1 MKLDRNINESGK
13 GKYAL
18 INLRK
23 IPSDPR
29 TAEELAAAIIANPEC
44 VEFGMVGSP
53 DEFWVIKLKDRY
65 ASRALIGYA
74 KAVDLDP
81 EGDEEYGCEVER
93 LANRSGLAHPLCK
106 RPD

>member
-1 MKLDRNINESGK
+1 MKLDRNINPSGK

-23 IPSDPR
+23 IPGAPR
-29 TAEELAAAIIANPEC
+29 TAEELAASILANPEC

-65 ASRALIGYA
+65 AGRALAAHWPDTPRPSILMP
-74 KAVDLDP
+74 KATRNTP
-81 EGDEEYGCEVER
+81 
-93 LANRSGLAHPLCK
+93 
-106 RPD
+106 